1 MNQVLLSITLD
12 DPAIVFQ
19 WLFDPSQSVD
29 PNEVHGKALLI
40 LVDPGAQDALR
51 SDRHV
56 DTGGVLAGDA
66 HRLEHRVAQ
75 FAVGPAVGQPDDGI
89 TIEIITDGP
98 VGAGV
103 RELSYRRVRANYNSS
118 WPLGCRFWAKI

>member
-1 MNQVLLSITLD
+1 MDQALLIIPLD

-19 WLFDPSQSVD
+19 WLFDPPQPVD

-40 LVDPGAQDALR
+40 LVHPGAQDALG

-56 DTGGVLAGDA
+56 DAGGVLPGDA

-75 FAVGPAVGQPDDGI
+75 LAVGPAVGQPDDGVALEMC
-89 TIEIITDGP
+89 TF
-98 VGAGV
+98 GAGV
-103 RELSYRRVRANYNSS
+103 RELRWV
-118 WPLGCRFWAKI
+118 

>member
-19 WLFDPSQSVD
+19 WLFDPSQPVD

-51 SDRHV
+51 SD
-56 DTGGVLAGDA
+56 
-66 HRLEHRVAQ
+66 
-75 FAVGPAVGQPDDGI
+75 
-89 TIEIITDGP
+89 
-98 VGAGV
+98 
-103 RELSYRRVRANYNSS
+103 
-118 WPLGCRFWAKI
+118 